1 MSPARFEP
9 DGGEADGNPATL
21 EQVLEQLEGTVRRL
35 ADQSA
40 PLERLVADW
49 ERAQA
54 LALDAERQLEEIE
67 RKLRPTAREKGDA
80 EGRPGRDGPPS

>member
-1 MSPARFEP
+1 MSPARPEGAGP
-9 DGGEADGNPATL
+9 EAEGTRATL

-54 LALDAERQLEEIE
+54 LAADAERRLEEVE
-67 RKLRPTAREKGDA
+67 RRLGTAPPQKRGVEH
-80 EGRPGRDGPPS
+80 RPGRDGPAA